1 MSMFRVFSCVVG
13 RGCLLWPVHS
23 VGSTLLAFALLH
35 FDSKAKFAS
44 YSSSLLT
51 SYFCIPAPYGE
62 KDIFFLVLVLEGLI
76 GLHRTSQLQLLQ
88 RYWSGHRLGL
98 LWYWMVC
105 LGNVQRSFCH
115 PQDGWS
121 WWRVLIKCGLLV
133 KAMVNHFSILTLK
146 TPCTEW
152 KGKNIWHWKMNSPGQ
167 GLNTCSLHWQVNS
180 YPLKYK

>member
-1 MSMFRVFSCVVG
+1 MIWTTVSSRDCFCFSIFGCKEYNLPNFGIDHLLMSMNRVVSCIVG

-76 GLHRTSQLQLLQ
+76 GLHRTSQLQLLWHQ
-88 RYWSGHRLGL
+88 QLGHRLGL
-98 LWYWMVC
+98 LWCWMVC
-105 LGNVQRSFCH
+105 LGSELRSFCH
-115 PQDGWS
+115 FWDCTQ
-121 WWRVLIKCGLLV
+121 VL
-133 KAMVNHFSILTLK
+133 HFRLFCW
-146 TPCTEW
+146 PW
-152 KGKNIWHWKMNSPGQ
+152 GR
-167 GLNTCSLHWQVNS
+167 LHFF
-180 YPLKYK
+180 